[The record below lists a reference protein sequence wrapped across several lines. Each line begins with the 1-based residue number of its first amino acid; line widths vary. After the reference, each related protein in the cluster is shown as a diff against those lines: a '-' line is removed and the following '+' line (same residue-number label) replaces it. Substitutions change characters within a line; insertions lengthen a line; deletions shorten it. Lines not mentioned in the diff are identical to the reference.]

1 MMIKSLAVVAILISL
16 FCPGAFAAV
25 VPVPFGA
32 AANTAFADETA
43 DDQKGGWTD
52 QGANDLRVVKPG
64 PYEHSG
70 VAFDIASDAATGGKS
85 CIVLG
90 GKPRP
95 YLPQEAK
102 ISVAAQ
108 GGESV
113 FYLLHAGAWCPS
125 NNEILGTL
133 TLQHADGTTRIHD
146 IRGGRDVA
154 DWYQAKS
161 GKNLFRAWTDYN
173 GSKQISLFISKFPLE
188 RKAKLES
195 VTLAAT
201 DMVWMV
207 AAAAIGDD
215 VAVTP
220 MKLAYKIAR
229 EFQAPA
235 FDDSLVQPKAGA
247 TPRNIILV
255 IGDGM
260 GQGALDLSSLWVHG
274 ATNRLFM
281 QHLPVLG
288 HCKTASQNSSVTD
301 SAAAASALACGE
313 KVNNGSIAIA
323 PDGRS
328 LKSLALFAR
337 EKGKAVGILTTDSLA
352 GATPAGF
359 FARQKARGMAPE
371 IVADAAACDFEIL
384 LGNAGTRG
392 LFVQNGKEPDQR
404 NLQKEMEARGY
415 QFVETLGQ
423 LASAPVD
430 ARIVGQIESKIF
442 TEDDAMLGTFAKA
455 AMERLSK
462 DPDGFFMMVESTYPD
477 KGGHG
482 NDPNVS
488 IMGTVHADWAVK
500 AAVAFAQQR
509 GDTLVV
515 CTADH
520 ETGGLTAIAA
530 PDGSRT
536 PEIEYGSV
544 NHTGVPVPLSAFG
557 PGAERFGGGI
567 DNTDVAK
574 TIGEFWGFALPVDFS
589 K

>member
-1 MMIKSLAVVAILISL
+1 MKNKSFAVVVVSSAL
-16 FCPGAFAAV
+16 FCHGAFAGV
-25 VPVPFGA
+25 VPVPFGE

-43 DDQKGGWTD
+43 DDQQGGWTD
-52 QGANDLRVVKPG
+52 QGSNDLRVVKPG

-102 ISVAAQ
+102 LPVAAQ
-108 GGESV
+108 GGEAV

-133 TLQHADGTTRIHD
+133 TLEYADGTSQRHD

-161 GKNLFRAWTDYN
+161 GKNLFRGWTDYN
-173 GSKQISLFISKFPLE
+173 GSKQVSLFISKFALE
-188 RKAKLES
+188 PKSKLES

-215 VAVTP
+215 VKVEP
-220 MKLAYKIAR
+220 IKVVHRINR
-229 EFQAPA
+229 EFEAPA
-235 FDDSLVQPKAGA
+235 FDGSLVQPKAGG
-247 TPRNIILV
+247 TPRNIVLI

-260 GQGALDLSSLWVHG
+260 GQGALDLTSLWVHG
-274 ATNRLFM
+274 TTNRLFM
-281 QHLPVLG
+281 QHLPVTGL
-288 HCKTASQNSSVTD
+288 CKTASGNSSVTD
-301 SAAAASALACGE
+301 SAAAASAIACGE
-313 KVNNGSIAIA
+313 KVNNGSLAIT
-323 PDGRS
+323 PDERA
-328 LKSLALFAR
+328 LKSLALIAR
-337 EKGKAVGILTTDSLA
+337 EKGKSIGILTSDPLS

-359 FARQKARGMAPE
+359 FARQKSRGMAPE
-371 IVADAAACDFEIL
+371 IVADAAACDFDIL
-384 LGNAGTRG
+384 LGHAATRG
-392 LFVQNGKEPDQR
+392 YFIQNGKEPDQR
-404 NLQKEMEARGY
+404 NLQKEMESRGY
-415 QFVETLGQ
+415 QFVETLEQ
-423 LASAPVD
+423 FAAVPAD
-430 ARIVGQIESKIF
+430 ARIVGQVESKLF
-442 TEDDAMLGTFAKA
+442 TADDRMLAKFTQA
-455 AMERLSK
+455 AMERLAK

-477 KGGHG
+477 KGGHA
-482 NDPNVS
+482 NDPDFS
-488 IMGTVHADWAVK
+488 IMGTIHADWAVQ
-500 AAVAFAQQR
+500 AAVEFAHR
-509 GDTLVV
+509 HGDTLVV

-520 ETGGLTAIAA
+520 ETGGLTAVAA
-530 PDGSRT
+530 PDGSRM

-557 PGAERFGGGI
+557 PGAERFGGEI
-567 DNTDVAK
+567 DNTDIAK
-574 TIGEFWGFALPVDFS
+574 TIGAFWGFEVPTEFG